1 MTLTKTPSAAQM
13 AERIRKVGEDLLG
26 IAHDIAAAL
35 DENSGYL
42 DELVAEGI
50 DRNLVF
56 RLDRFGRGQIHR
68 SLVFSTSKGAE
79 RALRIPVSE
88 QERAIKEGVL
98 VLEPNGEGSR
108 MIPLHELTAKQA
120 KQAFALHALRT
131 PAEQRTYLDVC
142 SAKGRTLDCG
152 LGLTSTKE
160 GVRLLPLNILV
171 TWELVRK
178 MSELMKK

>member
-1 MTLTKTPSAAQM
+1 MTLSRPSAVEM
-13 AERIRKVGEDLLG
+13 AERIRKVGEDLLN
-26 IAHDIAAAL
+26 IARDIAAAL
-35 DENSGYL
+35 DENSGFL
-42 DELVAEGI
+42 DDLVAEGI
-50 DRNLVF
+50 DRTLIF

-79 RALRIPVSE
+79 RAIRIPISE
-88 QERAIKEGVL
+88 QSRVLKDGVP
-98 VLEPNGEGSR
+98 VLEPNGEGIR
-108 MIPLHELTAKQA
+108 TIPLHELTAKQA

-131 PAEQRTYLDVC
+131 PAEQRTYLDIC

-160 GVRLLPLNILV
+160 GVRLLPINILV